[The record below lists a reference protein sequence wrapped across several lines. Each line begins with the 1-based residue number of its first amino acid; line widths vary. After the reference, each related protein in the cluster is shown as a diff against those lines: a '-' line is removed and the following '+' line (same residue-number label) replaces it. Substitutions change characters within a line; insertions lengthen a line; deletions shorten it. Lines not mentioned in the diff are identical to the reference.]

1 MFGDKQYEEGD
12 IIEDVP
18 TKSVKWLKKQG
29 LIEEVKG
36 LEQAEALQKKRA
48 RNSKE
53 VITKFNKSWY
63 LFYQNIQ
70 NFLNKNKFIALN
82 PDDKIS
88 YDKLVFNLHCL
99 KNN

>member
-1 MFGDKQYEEGD
+1 MSYILKVGLMFGDKQYEEGD

-48 RNSKE
+48 RNSKGH
-53 VITKFNKSWY
+53 
-63 LFYQNIQ
+63 
-70 NFLNKNKFIALN
+70 FIA
-82 PDDKIS
+82 DDPTTE
-88 YDKLVFNLHCL
+88 
-99 KNN
+99 KNEAYEEQE

>member
-1 MFGDKQYEEGD
+1 MSYILIVGLMFGDKQYEEGD

-48 RNSKE
+48 RNSKGH
-53 VITKFNKSWY
+53 
-63 LFYQNIQ
+63 
-70 NFLNKNKFIALN
+70 FIA
-82 PDDKIS
+82 DDPTTE
-88 YDKLVFNLHCL
+88 
-99 KNN
+99 KNEAYEEQE

>member
-1 MFGDKQYEEGD
+1 MNSNAPSLVYEEGD

-48 RNSKE
+48 RN
-53 VITKFNKSWY
+53 N
-63 LFYQNIQ
+63 
-70 NFLNKNKFIALN
+70 
-82 PDDKIS
+82 
-88 YDKLVFNLHCL
+88 
-99 KNN
+99 

>member
-1 MFGDKQYEEGD
+1 MFGDKQYEAGD

-48 RNSKE
+48 RNSKGH
-53 VITKFNKSWY
+53 
-63 LFYQNIQ
+63 
-70 NFLNKNKFIALN
+70 FIA
-82 PDDKIS
+82 DDPTTE
-88 YDKLVFNLHCL
+88 
-99 KNN
+99 KNEAYEEQE

>member
-36 LEQAEALQKKRA
+36 LEQAEALQKKRP
-48 RNSKE
+48 RNSKGH
-53 VITKFNKSWY
+53 
-63 LFYQNIQ
+63 
-70 NFLNKNKFIALN
+70 FIA
-82 PDDKIS
+82 DDPTTE
-88 YDKLVFNLHCL
+88 
-99 KNN
+99 KNEAYEEQE

>member
-48 RNSKE
+48 RNSKG
-53 VITKFNKSWY
+53 N
-63 LFYQNIQ
+63 
-70 NFLNKNKFIALN
+70 FIA
-82 PDDKIS
+82 DDPTTE
-88 YDKLVFNLHCL
+88 
-99 KNN
+99 KNEAYEEQE

>member
-36 LEQAEALQKKRA
+36 LGQAEALQKKRA
-48 RNSKE
+48 RNSKGH
-53 VITKFNKSWY
+53 
-63 LFYQNIQ
+63 
-70 NFLNKNKFIALN
+70 FIA
-82 PDDKIS
+82 DDPTTE
-88 YDKLVFNLHCL
+88 
-99 KNN
+99 KNEAYEEQE

>member
-1 MFGDKQYEEGD
+1 LSYILKVGLMFGDKQYEEGD

-48 RNSKE
+48 RNSKGH
-53 VITKFNKSWY
+53 
-63 LFYQNIQ
+63 
-70 NFLNKNKFIALN
+70 FIA
-82 PDDKIS
+82 DDPTTE
-88 YDKLVFNLHCL
+88 
-99 KNN
+99 KNEAYEEQE